1 MLELGRRL
9 TCSCTP
15 LHKFMTDRERERESN
30 FEIIFAFVKHIT
42 EKSEPN
48 DVTEV
53 QSRLYQLTL
62 TKQAFSYRQEESQSE
77 TPIKFASPQTVRA
90 ESETLT
96 SMHG

>member
-15 LHKFMTDRERERESN
+15 LHKFMTDREREREQFRN
-30 FEIIFAFVKHIT
+30 NICICQHIT

-90 ESETLT
+90 ESEILT